1 MKIADTPSIEDAE
14 VAAALVS
21 NWASLA
27 ASLHI
32 PPGVQLAASA
42 RLVTVMCVAAI
53 MTNKP
58 EKRDEVANIIKAA
71 LINMITQ
78 GIDNDLKDL
87 LSDNKGEG

>member
-1 MKIADTPSIEDAE
+1 MKIADTISLEDAE

-42 RLVTVMCVAAI
+42 RLFTVMCVAAI

-58 EKRDEVANIIKAA
+58 EKRDEATNVIKAT

-78 GIDNDLKDL
+78 GIDDDLKDL
-87 LSDNKGEG
+87 KEKDNV